1 MTSESLYNTLIQF
14 KMAGWFSYT
23 KAILI
28 GKVAFANSFCQVT
41 YEEMIKKAL
50 ADLDIKIIYKFDV
63 GHVKPSFTMI
73 NGMKARII
81 SNENE
86 GSLEYI

>member
-1 MTSESLYNTLIQF
+1 
-14 KMAGWFSYT
+14 
-23 KAILI
+23 
-28 GKVAFANSFCQVT
+28 
-41 YEEMIKKAL
+41 MIKKSL
-50 ADLDIKIIYKFDV
+50 ADLYIKIIYKFDV